1 MELRQGQKACRSR
14 ILFAY
19 TNGANFPEGVLL
31 TLLEQ
36 QRERARLAIGEEL
49 KSLLYHSSP
58 EVLYAL
64 LDNPTLDETLLS
76 LLLARKDLPVEI
88 LESIAGRR
96 SFLKS
101 YAVKKALAFHPK
113 APRLVG
119 LRLLRDLYLMD
130 LVQLALSPGVLPE
143 LKRHA
148 EEYIIARLPQL
159 PLGQRI
165 TLARRGPARV
175 AGALLA
181 SGHAQVLGIALDN
194 PRLTEAQ
201 VLKVL
206 WHEKLPQSV
215 VLTVANHRKWSHSYN
230 VRLALVRNAGTPLSL
245 VLGFLPH
252 LTIADLREL
261 AAPGVVPDNLRKY
274 LEAEVRRR
282 MRSSKAKA
290 DAESRSDTK

>member
-1 MELRQGQKACRSR
+1 
-14 ILFAY
+14 
-19 TNGANFPEGVLL
+19 L
-31 TLLEQ
+31 TQLEQ
-36 QRERARLAIGEEL
+36 QRERARLATGEEL
-49 KSLLYHSSP
+49 KSFLYHPSTD
-58 EVLYAL
+58 VLYAL
-64 LDNPTLDETLLS
+64 LENPGLDETLLG
-76 LLLARKDLPVEI
+76 LLLSRKDVPEDI
-88 LESIAGRR
+88 LENIAGRK

-101 YAVKKALAFHPK
+101 YAVKKALVFHPK

-130 LVQLALSPGVLPE
+130 LVQFSLSPAVSAE

-175 AGALLA
+175 AGALMA
-181 SGHAQVLGIALDN
+181 TGHVQVLEIALDN

-206 WHEKLPQSV
+206 WHEKLPQGV
-215 VLTVANHRKWSHSYN
+215 VLRVANHRKWSQSYN

-261 AAPGVVPDNLRKY
+261 AAPGVVPENLRKY
-274 LEAEVRRR
+274 LEAEVHRR
-282 MRSSKAKA
+282 MRSSRAKG
-290 DAESRSDTK
+290 DAGSR

>member
-1 MELRQGQKACRSR
+1 
-14 ILFAY
+14 
-19 TNGANFPEGVLL
+19 L
-31 TLLEQ
+31 TVLEQ
-36 QRERARLAIGEEL
+36 QRERARLATGEEL
-49 KSLLYHSSP
+49 KSFLYHPSA

-64 LDNPTLDETLLS
+64 LENPSLDENLLGLLLS
-76 LLLARKDLPVEI
+76 RKDLPAEI
-88 LESIAGRR
+88 LESIAGRKAL
-96 SFLKS
+96 LKN
-101 YAVKKALAFHPK
+101 YAVKKALVFHPQ

-130 LVQLALSPGVLPE
+130 LVQFSLSPTVSPE

-181 SGHAQVLGIALDN
+181 SGHAQVLEIALDN

-201 VLKVL
+201 LLKVL
-206 WHEKLPQSV
+206 WREKLPQAV
-215 VLTVANHRKWSHSYN
+215 VLTVANHRKWSQSYN

-245 VLGFLPH
+245 VLGFLPQ

-261 AAPGVVPDNLRKY
+261 AAPGVVPENLRKY
-274 LEAEVRRR
+274 LVAEVNRR
-282 MRSSKAKA
+282 MRNSKAKA
-290 DAESRSDTK
+290 EAESR